1 MERAMNAPSAQPAA
15 HPGSARIGLGFV
27 EFILLIALMTA
38 SISMG
43 IDSMLPALPNIGQSL
58 AVANVNDTQ
67 LVIGVYFLGFGIC
80 QLFFGSLSDTYGRR
94 NILLGG
100 LAFYTVTL
108 FAAAWSGSLTML
120 LAMRFAQGI
129 GAAAVRITTLAI
141 VRDCFGG
148 REMARVMSY
157 VMIVF
162 MIMPMLAP
170 VVGQAIVAYAAWQW
184 IFLLLGIAS
193 AGLFLVAFF
202 RMRESLPREERLPL
216 SVGSVISGF
225 RTVLTNR
232 VTCGY
237 MIGLTLYTAV
247 ISAYVISVQ
256 QVFGEVYNLGTWFPI
271 AFAATAAGTAVAQF
285 ANGYFVRSFGMRRIS
300 HAAMIVFTA
309 LGVFGYVVGMNGL
322 PSFAFTYVLISVMLM
337 MFAVI
342 TTNFMAISLEPMAH
356 LAGTAAAITSSIST
370 TIGAL
375 LGGLVGQMFDGTAQP
390 LIGGFTVFGAL
401 AIVSTLWAER
411 GKLFTHPGDVPQL
424 EPGMGHV

>member
-1 MERAMNAPSAQPAA
+1 MTPPQA
-15 HPGSARIGLGFV
+15 HTPVQSGSARIGLGIV
-27 EFILLIALMTA
+27 EFIIIIALMTA

-58 AVANVNDTQ
+58 AVANPNDTQ

-80 QLFFGSLSDTYGRR
+80 QLFFGSLSDAYGRR

-108 FAAAWSGSLTML
+108 FAAAWSGSLTAL
-120 LAMRFAQGI
+120 LVLRFIQGV

-157 VMIVF
+157 VTIVF
-162 MIMPMLAP
+162 MIMPMVAP
-170 VVGQAIVAYAAWQW
+170 FVGQVIVAHSNWQW
-184 IFLLLGIAS
+184 IFIALGIAS
-193 AGLFLVAFF
+193 AALLLIAYL
-202 RMRESLPREERLPL
+202 RMKETLTDNERLPL
-216 SVGSVISGF
+216 SVSSVISGF
-225 RTVLTNR
+225 KTVLTNR

-237 MIGLTLYTAV
+237 MIGLTLFTGV
-247 ISAYVISVQ
+247 ICAYIVSVQ
-256 QVFGEVYNLGTWFPI
+256 QVFGEVYGLGEWFPT

-300 HAAMIVFTA
+300 HVAMIIFTV
-309 LGVFGYVVGMNGL
+309 LGAFGYVAGSAGL
-322 PSFAFTYVLISVMLM
+322 PSFLFTYVLISVMLM

-342 TTNFMAISLEPMAH
+342 TTNFMAISLEPMGH

-370 TIGAL
+370 TGGVL
-375 LGGLVGQMFDGTAQP
+375 LGGIVGQMFDGTPQP
-390 LIGGFTVFGAL
+390 LIAGFTIFGAL
-401 AIVSTLWAER
+401 TIAATLWAEK
-411 GKLFTHPGDVPQL
+411 GKLFTHPGDSPQL